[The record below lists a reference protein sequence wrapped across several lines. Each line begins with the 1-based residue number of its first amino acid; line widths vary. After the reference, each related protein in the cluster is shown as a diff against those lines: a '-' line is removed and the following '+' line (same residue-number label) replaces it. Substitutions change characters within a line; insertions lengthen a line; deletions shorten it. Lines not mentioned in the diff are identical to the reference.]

1 MAKIPKK
8 GALSILGV
16 IAAILLFITGMFWML
31 SVFFLVFGVIADF
44 ICASADF
51 RSFKKNLL
59 AYCVMALAPMGAYI
73 PMVVMPAQF
82 DAFMKNKG
90 DFASFEGVIHSIGAT
105 WWAIPAMI
113 IGTIVCAIIGGLI
126 GKKLMKKHFEK
137 AGVV

>member
-1 MAKIPKK
+1 MCIR
-8 GALSILGV
+8 
-16 IAAILLFITGMFWML
+16 
-31 SVFFLVFGVIADF
+31 D
-44 ICASADF
+44 
-51 RSFKKNLL
+51 R
-59 AYCVMALAPMGAYI
+59 MGAYI

-90 DFASFEGVIHSIGAT
+90 DFSSFEGVIHSIGAA